1 MKPSL
6 IYDKLSVYLPDNK
19 VNICDVKT
27 ICKDNINCRYR
38 SCFDTLEFDNIK
50 EHYCSKNKIESL
62 ASVDVVAIDNLDTSF
77 YFVEKKSSQLFI
89 ENSLS
94 KLKLEKQLGAI
105 DKQIGRYNLEKK
117 YQNSCDICIGIVG
130 EELFVLVQHMFV
142 FLSDIEMEKDPIS
155 EFHSKLEN
163 LSETSSVWYLKL
175 KTRNLIDSVSCVNKV
190 YLNCKDFDLLLK
202 GQYYR

>member
-27 ICKDNINCRYR
+27 ICTNNINCLYR
-38 SCFDTLEFDNIK
+38 SCFDILDFDNIK
-50 EHYCSKNKIESL
+50 EYYCFKNRIESL

-89 ENSLS
+89 ENRLS
-94 KLKLEKQLGAI
+94 KLKIEKQVGAI

-130 EELFVLVQHMFV
+130 EEFFVSVQHMFV
-142 FLSDIEMEKDPIS
+142 FLSDIEIEKDPMS
-155 EFHSKLEN
+155 EFHAKLEN
-163 LSETSSVWYLKL
+163 LSETSSVWYLKY
-175 KTRNLIDSVSCVNKV
+175 KTQNLIDSVSCVNKV

-202 GQYYR
+202 GQYNR